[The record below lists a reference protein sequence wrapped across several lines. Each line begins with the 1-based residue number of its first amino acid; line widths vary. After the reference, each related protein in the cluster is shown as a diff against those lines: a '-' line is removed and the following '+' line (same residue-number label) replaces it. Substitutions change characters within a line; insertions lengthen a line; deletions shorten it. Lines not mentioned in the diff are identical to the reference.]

1 MGEQSDVI
9 VGVDVIT
16 SGAKLSDYTYALAVL
31 RGDEL
36 TLYESV
42 SLSRMIRLLW
52 EFRPKL
58 IALDNIMEL
67 GGTKKNLIKI
77 LQLLPPECKVVQ
89 VTLNDNE
96 LIDLRK
102 LAIKAGIQLE
112 QGKLSP
118 QKTAEVL
125 AILSS
130 KGYGTTLKLFEDKVR
145 VVISRGRVPGSGGSS
160 SDRFKRGL
168 RTSVLSAT
176 KKFKEELDKRGID
189 YDLTFR
195 KSEGGIDRALFIVY
209 APRYELTQILRSVR
223 GYDVN
228 IKVKP
233 VIKKK
238 FIDVLFNNTRVDR
251 FLIVGVDPGVET
263 GLAIVDLDLRPLLII
278 SGRNLDREEIIQT
291 VLKYGTP
298 VLVATDKNPPP
309 EMVEKI
315 AANLNVMLY
324 YPTKSLSSSEKD
336 ALVYDYLL
344 QYGLNTRTTH
354 ERDALASCIKV
365 YKEFEDKFRQLA
377 LKLGEIGLS
386 VSKLQKYKA
395 EIVKGRSIADVIEE
409 VINDYVSREGP
420 YGRGDLVR
428 VIKLLASE
436 EVSKKDREL
445 LNQVEKISKERDV
458 LRERIKELERRVS
471 ELETELALRTAEFD
485 AEVAKD
491 REVSELKY
499 RLRRLNEHVSKLEE
513 QLLSATK
520 LLDRYR
526 SLFHSIFTGNY
537 VLVRYL
543 RRLTVEELIR
553 SAQDV
558 GTLREGEVV
567 FVGELR
573 EVKDG
578 VLKTIKDLKLKLVIP
593 KSAEVPLDILDRY
606 ELVVNRCDE
615 FLEVSD
621 NLVLIPA
628 SVIAEF
634 PKIEEEI
641 RMRSRRKV
649 ELSYEK
655 LLDIVREYR
664 NERIIK
670 ESNSI

>member
-1 MGEQSDVI
+1 MDERSDVI

-16 SGAKLSDYTYALAVL
+16 SGTKLSDYTYALAVL

-42 SLSRMIRLLW
+42 SLSRLIRFLW

-89 VTLNDNE
+89 VTLNNNE
-96 LIDLRK
+96 LIELRK

-112 QGKLSP
+112 QGKLPP
-118 QKTAEVL
+118 QRTAEVL

-160 SDRFKRGL
+160 SDRFKRSL

-189 YDLTFR
+189 YDLAFR
-195 KSEGGIDRALFIVY
+195 KSEGGIDRALFTVY
-209 APRYELTQILRSVR
+209 APRHELTQIIRSVR
-223 GYDVN
+223 GYDINV
-228 IKVKP
+228 KVKP
-233 VIKKK
+233 VIKRK
-238 FIDVLFNNTRVDR
+238 FIDILFNNAHVDR

-263 GLAIVDLDLRPLLII
+263 GLAIVDLDLRPLVIT
-278 SGRNLDREEIIQT
+278 SSRNLDREEVIQT

-354 ERDALASCIKV
+354 ERDSLASCIKA
-365 YKEFEDKFRQLA
+365 YKEFEDKFRQLT
-377 LKLGEIGLS
+377 LKLSEIGLS
-386 VSKLQKYKA
+386 ISKLQKYKA
-395 EIVKGRSIADVIEE
+395 EIIKGKSIADVIEE
-409 VINDYVSREGP
+409 VINNYISRESP
-420 YGRGDLVR
+420 SDRDNLVR
-428 VIKLLASE
+428 AIKLLATE
-436 EVSKKDREL
+436 EVGKKDREL
-445 LNQVEKISKERDV
+445 LNQVEKLSKERDV
-458 LRERIKELERRVS
+458 LRERIKELERRLS
-471 ELETELALRTAEFD
+471 ELETELTLRTVEFD
-485 AEVAKD
+485 VEVAKD
-491 REVSELKY
+491 REVSELKH
-499 RLRRLNEHVSKLEE
+499 RLRRLNDYASRLEE
-513 QLLSATK
+513 QLLSATR
-520 LLDRYR
+520 LLNSYR
-526 SLFHSIFTGNY
+526 SLFHSIFTGSY

-543 RRLTVEELIR
+543 RRLTMEELVR

-558 GTLREGEVV
+558 GTLREGEII
-567 FVGELR
+567 FVGGLR
-573 EVKDG
+573 EIKEG
-578 VLKTIKDLKLKLVIP
+578 VLKTVKDLKLKLLIP
-593 KSAEVPLDILDRY
+593 KSAEVPLDILDSY

-615 FLEVSD
+615 FIEVYD
-621 NLVLIPA
+621 TLVLVPA
-628 SVIAEF
+628 SVVAELQR
-634 PKIEEEI
+634 IEEEV
-641 RMRSRRKV
+641 RRRSEKKA
-649 ELSYEK
+649 EISYEK

-664 NERIIK
+664 SERIVK
-670 ESNSI
+670 TAEG